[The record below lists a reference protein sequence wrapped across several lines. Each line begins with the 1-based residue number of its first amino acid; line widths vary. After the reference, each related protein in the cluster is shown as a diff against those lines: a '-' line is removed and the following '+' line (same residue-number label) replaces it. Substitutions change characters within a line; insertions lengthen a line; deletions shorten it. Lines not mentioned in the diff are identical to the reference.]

1 MDTGVL
7 TMANSL
13 KNITIPLTGN
23 LNMNRNE
30 SLTDSSFSIFNK
42 QNSPVFGG
50 SISPLHYKVPYTG
63 DAKYSTDGSRW
74 SVSNNRLF
82 KDEKLFRDFS
92 SSKSFEITDT
102 KLDLDALIYYDDFFL
117 GVKVDETSL
126 KVYKYDTDFNI
137 LKTQTMDT
145 FSSVHIFKGFKLAL
159 RKKYGA
165 KGYFAVLAIGYE
177 NASMSSTSTP
187 ETIRV
192 WKWNDTYQ
200 DFRIPDTV
208 NFCFKTQNSSASFYK
223 IENVENTNTSAN
235 WFFTMTDELGTAT
248 SGGGLDGEIGISVF
262 RERPRGVDTFSSVY
276 LANFLYQPSQA
287 FTTLEEVAMYA
298 GPVNALYCG
307 TESSFVSMGEKRCSQ
322 GFFVDNSKVV
332 LSSGHVQDTRAWA
345 WASYMCYTHSFRE
358 NGTTD
363 GLKAI
368 YCQNSDFEGVHPA
381 ILVENG
387 SASFDE
393 ISVVGSSNLTV
404 NYNGYGRLVIAGF
417 GQTFDNSDGV
427 GAVCV
432 NYTFDAQNARET
444 IVNGATVYQADTI
457 VNAGVSSTASIP
469 TTSDGWNNWWKGRR
483 YNPSNTCYNATGARL
498 KNGNTNFYTLFNGRT
513 GAAVAVSY
521 STDNDHI
528 GTLLTEWG
536 SIVDSFEN
544 CAVGDRV
551 FFKDS
556 KTNTVKYIEAKTGIT
571 LEDIDVVNNYVLVRC
586 SADENIYD
594 IVQDKWAKFAND
606 WNNRLMNGYIGNQ
619 FVFDSGSNDLKFNY
633 ERWSRKGHL
642 AAYSSGYANSGSSAA
657 GYDVAYVKEKGFSP
671 SRLYAYNTYSGI
683 VYTES
688 QARGAVLTAKNGLD
702 VFGSR
707 GSSSPSYLTTIYE
720 NLKIPNSNL
729 SGSTYPITSSGS
741 AYFNIPI
748 IGSEVV
754 DSYNGKYGLKIDDSC
769 YTIAYDGIRPVA
781 LYNTSSMVDQVDD
794 FFIVQ
799 SQYYALIKGYIC
811 SLSYSS
817 SNNISGVEQ
826 IVCADGMQFIGAFP
840 SCAYFYSPAARAIF
854 AFTGDADLQLF
865 VQTDRIT
872 EVYASKYYPNCEWI
886 FMSTNDG
893 IYVMSQN
900 NTFRLNGDF
909 GKVKNFYPT
918 KDDYCVMVLED
929 GRNVFLS
936 MTKKDGWTT
945 IPVEVETAFFCDGD
959 MKKSTITDW
968 YIRVFKGDEDYNG
981 KVTCSAKTMND
992 IVSQT
997 IKTFD
1002 GKVDVKLTKD
1012 KFDENDNSMITLHTG
1027 CNALGTSCKVVSD
1040 YPIAYFGF
1048 TIGSDG
1054 STAKSKYNI

>member
-1 MDTGVL
+1 
-7 TMANSL
+7 MANAL
-13 KNITIPLTGN
+13 KNVTIPLTGN

-50 SISPLHYKVPYTG
+50 SISPLHYTLNG
-63 DAKYSTDGSRW
+63 TTDAKYSSDGSKWTVFENALYR
-74 SVSNNRLF
+74 N
-82 KDEKLFRDFS
+82 DEFF
-92 SSKSFEITDT
+92 KSFSGSYTFDVHDT
-102 KLDLDALIYYDDFFL
+102 KLDLDGVVVNGNEFVGIKVNRNATIDWFRLDSNFNQLASGNIAGFF
-117 GVKVDETSL
+117 S
-126 KVYKYDTDFNI
+126 I
-137 LKTQTMDT
+137 R
-145 FSSVHIFKGFKLAL
+145 GFKLCVRGDSIFL
-159 RKKYGA
+159 LVGD
-165 KGYFAVLAIGYE
+165 E
-177 NASMSSTSTP
+177 
-187 ETIRV
+187 ETIS
-192 WKWNDTYQ
+192 
-200 DFRIPDTV
+200 IPKPEYIYIYRWENNSFVAKEHYNFKFVKQNEAGTWDSYNIPLNGAV
-208 NFCFKTQNSSASFYK
+208 NTKQ
-223 IENVENTNTSAN
+223 
-235 WFFTMTDELGTAT
+235 WFFTMSQNIVVGGELKFGVTVFNGRPNGYSTFNSAWYADLVFSREGTGIEQVQLM
-248 SGGGLDGEIGISVF
+248 SGPNKSIRVAVDAGEAGGKD
-262 RERPRGVDTFSSVY
+262 
-276 LANFLYQPSQA
+276 NHNCQA
-287 FTTLEEVAMYA
+287 FFIDNSPKVMAVGHVKDSRNYPWCKMATYTSIFYQD
-298 GPVNALYCG
+298 GTYDDCKRLYC
-307 TESSFVSMGEKRCSQ
+307 FI
-322 GFFVDNSKVV
+322 
-332 LSSGHVQDTRAWA
+332 
-345 WASYMCYTHSFRE
+345 
-358 NGTTD
+358 
-363 GLKAI
+363 GLNDAGDEPSNVN
-368 YCQNSDFEGVHPA
+368 YPA
-381 ILVENG
+381 ILTENG
-387 SASFDE
+387 QDKFAE
-393 ISVVGSSNLTV
+393 IKGIGSSCLTV
-404 NYNGYGRLVIAGF
+404 NYNGYARLVIAGY
-417 GQTFDNSDGV
+417 GRANTTEDPNGMVAPIVDTV
-427 GAVCV
+427 
-432 NYTFDAQNARET
+432 FDASFFESGVRANQIYEEMY
-444 IVNGATVYQADTI
+444 GLM
-457 VNAGVSSTASIP
+457 NAGVVSNASLP
-469 TTSDGWNNWWKGRR
+469 TTEDGWKTWWDNRETSNNTTW
-483 YNPSNTCYNATGARL
+483 NPAGARL
-498 KNGNTNFYTLFNGRT
+498 SIGGTNFYTLYNGKE
-513 GAAVAVSY
+513 GNAAGISY
-521 STDNDHI
+521 SIDDKHV

-536 SIVDSFEN
+536 SIVQTFEN
-544 CAVGDRV
+544 CATNDKVI
-551 FFKDS
+551 FKDA
-556 KTNTVKYIEAKTGIT
+556 KTNTVKYIQRRSNIT
-571 LEDIDVVNNYVLVRC
+571 LDDVEIVGQYVLVRC
-586 SADENIYD
+586 TADENIYD
-594 IVQDKWAKFAND
+594 IDNEKWAKFSND
-606 WNNRLMNGYIGNQ
+606 WNNRVFFGY
-619 FVFDSGSNDLKFNY
+619 SNITRQSLLLTNLKFLQY
-633 ERWSRKGHL
+633 TYFKMVATVKYGDSW
-642 AAYSSGYANSGSSAA
+642 ANSGSVAA

-671 SRLYAYNTYSGI
+671 SRLYAYNALSGI
-683 VYTES
+683 VLGEVNAFGYE
-688 QARGAVLTAKNGLD
+688 LTSENGLD
-702 VFGSR
+702 IFASS
-707 GSSSPSYLTTIYE
+707 GSSSPSYKCTLFG
-720 NLKIPNSNL
+720 NGSSSSVSNMA
-729 SGSTYPITSSGS
+729 GSVYPITSSGS

-781 LYNTSSMVDQVDD
+781 LYNTSSLVDQVDD

-840 SCAYFYSPAARAIF
+840 ACAYFYSPAARAIF

-872 EVYASKYYPNCEWI
+872 EVYASKYFPNCEWI
-886 FMSTNDG
+886 FLSTNDG

-936 MTKKDGWTT
+936 MTKKDGWAT

-981 KVTCSAKTMND
+981 KVVCSAKTMND

>member
-1 MDTGVL
+1 
-7 TMANSL
+7 MANSL
-13 KNITIPLTGN
+13 KNVTIPLTGN

-50 SISPLHYKVPYTG
+50 SISPLHYTLNG
-63 DAKYSTDGSRW
+63 TTDAKYSSNGDKWTVVENALYRNDELFRSFSGSQSFDVVDTGKDYEGFVKVTSRNTETYAGLKINGKTIRIEELN
-74 SVSNNRLF
+74 SNLEVTNTFNIYTLS
-82 KDEKLFRDFS
+82 DAEKLTGFKLCTRGSYVFLILVYQNSEDSKTPMSLRVYRGLSDGTWYLFGDTFNFCFRKPKEDDETTKIEYGTSTETTAVGQNFLALS
-92 SSKSFEITDT
+92 AEMERKFYLTVFKTRPNGVNTFKNVQFATIEFDMTAHPINEFREITIMSGRDRVP
-102 KLDLDALIYYDDFFL
+102 Y
-117 GVKVDETSL
+117 VKVDDG
-126 KVYKYDTDFNI
+126 YITDEKDNRST
-137 LKTQTMDT
+137 L
-145 FSSVHIFKGFKLAL
+145 GF
-159 RKKYGA
+159 
-165 KGYFAVLAIGYE
+165 V
-177 NASMSSTSTP
+177 
-187 ETIRV
+187 V
-192 WKWNDTYQ
+192 D
-200 DFRIPDTV
+200 
-208 NFCFKTQNSSASFYK
+208 
-223 IENVENTNTSAN
+223 NTSIVMA
-235 WFFTMTDELGTAT
+235 
-248 SGGGLDGEIGISVF
+248 I
-262 RERPRGVDTFSSVY
+262 
-276 LANFLYQPSQA
+276 
-287 FTTLEEVAMYA
+287 
-298 GPVNALYCG
+298 
-307 TESSFVSMGEKRCSQ
+307 
-322 GFFVDNSKVV
+322 
-332 LSSGHVQDTRAWA
+332 GHVQNTQSYPWCKMMTIATNLVAGGGAHGYMRLYPARAENDSSTFA
-345 WASYMCYTHSFRE
+345 VDASY
-358 NGTTD
+358 D
-363 GLKAI
+363 AI
-368 YCQNSDFEGVHPA
+368 FVEGGHDKFA
-381 ILVENG
+381 
-387 SASFDE
+387 E
-393 ISVVGSSNLTV
+393 IQTLGSSCLTT
-404 NYNGYGRLVIAGF
+404 NYNGYGRLVLAGF
-417 GQTFDNSDGV
+417 GDSWNDGKNTCPV
-427 GAVCV
+427 VDV
-432 NYTFDAQNARET
+432 IYDAQFNDSFQCTRKDGSLQQVHSSYGLWNCGVTSNA
-444 IVNGATVYQADTI
+444 
-457 VNAGVSSTASIP
+457 SMP
-469 TTSDGWNNWWKGRR
+469 TTKDGWNEWWSNREE
-483 YNPSNTCYNATGARL
+483 SDNTCWNSAGARL
-498 KNGNTNFYTLFNGRT
+498 QIGSTPFYTLFNGRE
-513 GAAVAVSY
+513 GNAVGISY
-521 STDNDHI
+521 ASNKDSV

-536 SIVDSFEN
+536 SIVPTFEN
-544 CAVGDRV
+544 CATGDKV
-551 FFKDS
+551 FFKDAKS
-556 KTNTVKYIEAKTGIT
+556 NTVKYIKIRSTIT
-571 LEDIDVVNNYVLVRC
+571 LDDVDIFGNYILIKC
-586 SADENIYD
+586 SANENIYD
-594 IVQDKWAKFAND
+594 ISQDKWAKFAND
-606 WNNRLMNGYIGNQ
+606 WNNRLFTGYKNL
-619 FVFDSGSNDLKFNY
+619 FPYFNAYFDAYTNNAYIYLK
-633 ERWSRKGHL
+633 SKSVD
-642 AAYSSGYANSGSSAA
+642 AYSSSYAATASIAA

-671 SRLYAYNTYSGI
+671 SRLYAYTALSGV
-683 VYTES
+683 VYGEVFAS
-688 QARGAVLTAKNGLD
+688 GAELTSTNPLD
-702 VFGSR
+702 IFASP
-707 GSSSPSYLTTIYE
+707 GSSSPSYKCSYIKQGSSTCV
-720 NLKIPNSNL
+720 SNL
-729 SGSTYPITSSGS
+729 AGSTYPITSSGS

-781 LYNTSSMVDQVDD
+781 LYNTSSLVDQVDD

-840 SCAYFYSPAARAIF
+840 SCAYFYSPSARAIF

-909 GKVKNFYPT
+909 GRVKNFYPT

-981 KVTCSAKTMND
+981 KVVCSAKTMND